1 MIYLLLRSTVSK
13 NHDFFF
19 PSLTINTSRCS
30 LVPFLAENPHLCIT
44 MLHAPNSTSAP
55 KAKRPRHGKSSPEER
70 NQFYF
75 KGDTSLRSR
84 VQKVK
89 SHPASCPQGKPMLG
103 HWFWLPIS
111 LKRLSEVTTARGH
124 GKVAPAPRALVPSIH
139 NTHVQAGLPQ
149 TPEDRLRHWHGG
161 WF

>member
-30 LVPFLAENPHLCIT
+30 LVPSLAKNPHLCIT

-55 KAKRPRHGKSSPEER
+55 KAKRTRHRKSLPEKK
-70 NQFYF
+70 NQLCF
-75 KGDTSLRSR
+75 KGDTGLRSR
-84 VQKVK
+84 AHQAR
-89 SHPASCPQGKPMLG
+89 SHPASCPQGKPTLG

-111 LKRLSEVTTARGH
+111 LKRLSQVTSARGH

-139 NTHVQAGLPQ
+139 DTHVQAACYPRPPR
-149 TPEDRLRHWHGG
+149 TD
-161 WF
+161 